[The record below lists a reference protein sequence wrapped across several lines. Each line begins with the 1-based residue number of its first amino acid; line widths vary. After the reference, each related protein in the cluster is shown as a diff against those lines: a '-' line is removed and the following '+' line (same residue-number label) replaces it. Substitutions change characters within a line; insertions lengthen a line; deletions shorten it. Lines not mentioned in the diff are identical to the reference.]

1 MSGSTSEITLLEWA
15 RKKKEEKGWPWKHPV
30 IAAQNRGR
38 GQSNCCDMELEASLS
53 LPGQKV
59 CNMMHALAQVK
70 HSAKD
75 AIVLREGQTS
85 KRLLGTLMQL
95 PFSLALQRHW
105 MIS

>member
-15 RKKKEEKGWPWKHPV
+15 RKKKEEEGWPWKHSV
-30 IAAQNRGR
+30 IAANNRGR

-59 CNMMHALAQVK
+59 CSMTQVK
-70 HSAKD
+70 HSVKD
-75 AIVLREGQTS
+75 AIELREGQTS

-95 PFSLALQRHW
+95 PFSLAL
-105 MIS
+105 